1 MKTQNAVVAV
11 EAFKPQV
18 EKLAP
23 DVMNVVKESQGI
35 VIKDHKG
42 SESAGMFLSA
52 IRAMRKKVAELCD
65 PVCQATDAAH
75 KAAVKVR
82 KSLDGPLEQAE
93 TSVKS
98 KLNEYHTAQ
107 ERLRLAEQRRLQEIE
122 NEKARRKAADEAAL
136 MEAVGDIETAEA
148 IIAAPVMAKVMELA
162 PVTAPENVSFV
173 SNWKWRKTAAFD
185 ISKVPP
191 EYLMLNETMI
201 NQLAKAM
208 KDQMRIPGLEAYDA
222 GSVRVGG

>member
-1 MKTQNAVVAV
+1 MKNEIETIKV
-11 EAFKPQV
+11 QV
-18 EKLAP
+18 S
-23 DVMNVVKESQGI
+23 DVIAQSRALVVK
-35 VIKDHKG
+35 DHAS
-42 SESAGMFLSA
+42 SEKAGLILSA
-52 IRAMRKKVAELCD
+52 IKAMRKGVATLCG
-65 PVCQATDAAH
+65 PAVAAAHAAH
-75 KAAVKVR
+75 KAAIKVQD
-82 KSLDGPLEQAE
+82 SLDNPLEAE
-93 TSVKS
+93 EKS
-98 KLNEYHTAQ
+98 TKEKLKTYNQKQ
-107 ERLRLAEQRRLQEIE
+107 ESLRLAEQRRLQEIE
-122 NEKARRKAADEAAL
+122 NEKARRKAEDEAAL

-148 IIAAPVMAKVMELA
+148 IIAAPVMAKVVELA